1 MLTTSLTLNK
11 EKWKPIWNKALVF
24 LFVATYFLDGITRYK
39 HLIIILM
46 VITAIYQVSRS
57 PKSFPPLFKNSVF
70 YSVAVLSL
78 ILVYSI
84 LISPDMKES
93 FKEFEN
99 TVLEGFLL
107 YTLLIP
113 VLLKDET
120 KETVAKI
127 LLFSFLTSLG
137 LRCLA
142 ESILYIEDYN
152 KGIMPFMSY
161 AHRHMSD
168 SMVFLFPA
176 LLNIWLFRKNALKL
190 VFLVLSAIY
199 LFFIL
204 GTLSRG
210 AWLAVLIV
218 GALWAILNRQW
229 KLIGVGAILLAI
241 IGALVITQHNNQS
254 DSEHLLYKLQ
264 QTDSS
269 SRYTNG
275 TQGTAWILIQ
285 ENPIKGYGYGNDVYD
300 GVYNKRVVDYPTWT
314 FKESIGPHNTILYI
328 WFSAGIL
335 GLASLAYLYGAII
348 RETASSTFRKAEIS
362 PYNAHLLLFLSF
374 VGFYIVRGNFEQVDI
389 AQIGIITG
397 FLLALRNRIK
407 KRADTYYGISA
418 FFIIRA
424 QSLIKPAF
432 HLFLEKLR
440 YIFPTIF

>member
-374 VGFYIVRGNFEQVDI
+374 VVFYIVRGNFEQVDI

-397 FLLALRNRIK
+397 FLLALRNR
-407 KRADTYYGISA
+407 
-418 FFIIRA
+418 
-424 QSLIKPAF
+424 
-432 HLFLEKLR
+432 
-440 YIFPTIF
+440 

>member
-46 VITAIYQVSRS
+46 IITAIYQVSRS
-57 PKSFPPLFKNSVF
+57 PKSFPLLFKNSVF

-84 LISPDMKES
+84 LISPDMKGS

-120 KETVAKI
+120 KETVSKI
-127 LLFSFLTSLG
+127 VLFSFLTSLG

-152 KGIMPFMSY
+152 KGIMPFISY

-176 LLNIWLFRKNALKL
+176 LLNIWLFRKNAIKL

-218 GALWAILNRQW
+218 GVLWAILNRQW

-241 IGALVITQHNNQS
+241 IGALVITQHNNKP
-254 DSEHLLYKLQ
+254 DPEHLLYKLQ

-269 SRYTNG
+269 YRYTNG

-300 GVYNKRVVDYPTWT
+300 GVYNKRVIDYPTWT

-348 RETASSTFRKAEIS
+348 RETASSTFRKVEIS

-397 FLLALRNRIK
+397 FLLALRNR
-407 KRADTYYGISA
+407 
-418 FFIIRA
+418 
-424 QSLIKPAF
+424 
-432 HLFLEKLR
+432 
-440 YIFPTIF
+440 

>member
-46 VITAIYQVSRS
+46 IITAIYQVSRS

-84 LISPDMKES
+84 LISPDMKGS

-127 LLFSFLTSLG
+127 VLFSFLTSLG

-152 KGIMPFMSY
+152 KGIMPFISY

-176 LLNIWLFRKNALKL
+176 LLNIWLFRKNAIKL

-204 GTLSRG
+204 GILSRG

-218 GALWAILNRQW
+218 GVLWAILNRQW

-241 IGALVITQHNNQS
+241 IGALVITQHNNKP
-254 DSEHLLYKLQ
+254 DPEHLLYKLQ

-269 SRYTNG
+269 YRYTNG

-348 RETASSTFRKAEIS
+348 RETASSTFRKVEIS

-397 FLLALRNRIK
+397 FLLALRNR
-407 KRADTYYGISA
+407 
-418 FFIIRA
+418 
-424 QSLIKPAF
+424 
-432 HLFLEKLR
+432 
-440 YIFPTIF
+440 

>member
-57 PKSFPPLFKNSVF
+57 PKSFPPLFKNSIF

-127 LLFSFLTSLG
+127 VLFSFLTSLG

-348 RETASSTFRKAEIS
+348 RETASSTFRKVEIS

-374 VGFYIVRGNFEQVDI
+374 VGFYIVRG
-389 AQIGIITG
+389 
-397 FLLALRNRIK
+397 
-407 KRADTYYGISA
+407 
-418 FFIIRA
+418 
-424 QSLIKPAF
+424 
-432 HLFLEKLR
+432 
-440 YIFPTIF
+440 

>member
-57 PKSFPPLFKNSVF
+57 PKSFPPLFKNSIF

-127 LLFSFLTSLG
+127 VLFSFLTSLG

-335 GLASLAYLYGAII
+335 SLASLAYLYGAII
-348 RETASSTFRKAEIS
+348 RETASSTFRKVEIS

-389 AQIGIITG
+389 AQTGIITG
-397 FLLALRNRIK
+397 FLLALRNR
-407 KRADTYYGISA
+407 
-418 FFIIRA
+418 
-424 QSLIKPAF
+424 
-432 HLFLEKLR
+432 
-440 YIFPTIF
+440 

>member
-70 YSVAVLSL
+70 YSVAVLPL

-397 FLLALRNRIK
+397 FLLALRNR
-407 KRADTYYGISA
+407 
-418 FFIIRA
+418 
-424 QSLIKPAF
+424 
-432 HLFLEKLR
+432 
-440 YIFPTIF
+440 

>member
-70 YSVAVLSL
+70 YSVVVLSL

-127 LLFSFLTSLG
+127 VLFSFLTSLG

-152 KGIMPFMSY
+152 KGIMPFISY

-176 LLNIWLFRKNALKL
+176 LLNIWLFRKNAIKL

-218 GALWAILNRQW
+218 GVLWAILNRQW

-241 IGALVITQHNNQS
+241 IGALVITQHNNKP
-254 DSEHLLYKLQ
+254 DPEHLLYKLQ

-269 SRYTNG
+269 YRYTNG

-335 GLASLAYLYGAII
+335 GLASLAYLYGATI
-348 RETASSTFRKAEIS
+348 RETASSTFRKVEIS

-397 FLLALRNRIK
+397 FLLALRNR
-407 KRADTYYGISA
+407 
-418 FFIIRA
+418 
-424 QSLIKPAF
+424 
-432 HLFLEKLR
+432 
-440 YIFPTIF
+440 

>member
-57 PKSFPPLFKNSVF
+57 PKSFPPLFKNSIF

-99 TVLEGFLL
+99 TALEGFLL

-127 LLFSFLTSLG
+127 VLFSFLTSLG

-348 RETASSTFRKAEIS
+348 RETASSTFRKVEIS

-389 AQIGIITG
+389 AQTGIITG
-397 FLLALRNRIK
+397 FLLALRNR
-407 KRADTYYGISA
+407 
-418 FFIIRA
+418 
-424 QSLIKPAF
+424 
-432 HLFLEKLR
+432 
-440 YIFPTIF
+440 

>member
-1 MLTTSLTLNK
+1 LTLNK

-57 PKSFPPLFKNSVF
+57 PKSFPPLFKNSIF

-120 KETVAKI
+120 KETVAKVV
-127 LLFSFLTSLG
+127 LFSFLTSLG

-348 RETASSTFRKAEIS
+348 RETASSTFRKVEIS

-389 AQIGIITG
+389 AQTGIITG
-397 FLLALRNRIK
+397 FLLALRNR
-407 KRADTYYGISA
+407 
-418 FFIIRA
+418 
-424 QSLIKPAF
+424 
-432 HLFLEKLR
+432 
-440 YIFPTIF
+440 

>member
-46 VITAIYQVSRS
+46 IITAIYQVSRS
-57 PKSFPPLFKNSVF
+57 PKSFPPLFKNSLF

-84 LISPDMKES
+84 LISPDMKGS

-127 LLFSFLTSLG
+127 VLFSFLTSLG

-152 KGIMPFMSY
+152 KGITPFISY

-176 LLNIWLFRKNALKL
+176 LLNIWLFRKNAIKL

-218 GALWAILNRQW
+218 GVLWAILNRQW

-241 IGALVITQHNNQS
+241 IGALVITQHNNKP
-254 DSEHLLYKLQ
+254 DPEHLLYKLQ

-269 SRYTNG
+269 YRYTNG

-300 GVYNKRVVDYPTWT
+300 SVYNKRVVDYPTWT

-335 GLASLAYLYGAII
+335 GLASLVYLYGAII
-348 RETASSTFRKAEIS
+348 RETASSTFRKVEIS

-374 VGFYIVRGNFEQVDI
+374 IGFYIVRGNFEQVDI

-397 FLLALRNRIK
+397 FLLALRNR
-407 KRADTYYGISA
+407 
-418 FFIIRA
+418 
-424 QSLIKPAF
+424 
-432 HLFLEKLR
+432 
-440 YIFPTIF
+440 

>member
-57 PKSFPPLFKNSVF
+57 PKSFPPLFKNSLF
-70 YSVAVLSL
+70 YSIAVLSL

-84 LISPDMKES
+84 LISPDMKGS

-120 KETVAKI
+120 KETVSKI
-127 LLFSFLTSLG
+127 VLFSFLTSLG

-152 KGIMPFMSY
+152 KGIMPFISY

-176 LLNIWLFRKNALKL
+176 LLNIWLFRKNAIKL

-218 GALWAILNRQW
+218 GVLWAILNRQW

-241 IGALVITQHNNQS
+241 IGALVITQHNNKP
-254 DSEHLLYKLQ
+254 DPEHLLYKLQ

-269 SRYTNG
+269 YRYTNG
-275 TQGTAWILIQ
+275 TLGTAWILIQ

-300 GVYNKRVVDYPTWT
+300 SVYNKRVVDYPTWT

-335 GLASLAYLYGAII
+335 GLASLVYLYGAII
-348 RETASSTFRKAEIS
+348 RETASSTFRKVEIS

-374 VGFYIVRGNFEQVDI
+374 IGFYIVRGNFEQVDI

-397 FLLALRNRIK
+397 FLLALRNR
-407 KRADTYYGISA
+407 
-418 FFIIRA
+418 
-424 QSLIKPAF
+424 
-432 HLFLEKLR
+432 
-440 YIFPTIF
+440 

>member
-57 PKSFPPLFKNSVF
+57 PKSFPPLFKNSIF

-127 LLFSFLTSLG
+127 VLFSFLTSLG

-269 SRYTNG
+269 SSYTNG

-348 RETASSTFRKAEIS
+348 RETASSTFRKVEIS

-389 AQIGIITG
+389 AQTGIITG
-397 FLLALRNRIK
+397 FLLALRNR
-407 KRADTYYGISA
+407 
-418 FFIIRA
+418 
-424 QSLIKPAF
+424 
-432 HLFLEKLR
+432 
-440 YIFPTIF
+440 

>member
-57 PKSFPPLFKNSVF
+57 PKSFPPLFKNSIF

-127 LLFSFLTSLG
+127 VLFSFLTSLG

-152 KGIMPFMSY
+152 KEIMPFMSY

-348 RETASSTFRKAEIS
+348 RETASSTFRKVEIS

-389 AQIGIITG
+389 AQTGIITG
-397 FLLALRNRIK
+397 FLLALRNR
-407 KRADTYYGISA
+407 
-418 FFIIRA
+418 
-424 QSLIKPAF
+424 
-432 HLFLEKLR
+432 
-440 YIFPTIF
+440 

>member
-127 LLFSFLTSLG
+127 VLFSFLTSLG

-335 GLASLAYLYGAII
+335 GLASLVYLYGAII
-348 RETASSTFRKAEIS
+348 RETASSTFRKVEIS

-397 FLLALRNRIK
+397 FLLALRNR
-407 KRADTYYGISA
+407 
-418 FFIIRA
+418 
-424 QSLIKPAF
+424 
-432 HLFLEKLR
+432 
-440 YIFPTIF
+440 

>member
-57 PKSFPPLFKNSVF
+57 PKSFPPLFKNSIF

-127 LLFSFLTSLG
+127 VLFSFLTSLG

-348 RETASSTFRKAEIS
+348 RETAGSTFRKVEIS

-389 AQIGIITG
+389 AQTGIITG
-397 FLLALRNRIK
+397 FLLALRNR
-407 KRADTYYGISA
+407 
-418 FFIIRA
+418 
-424 QSLIKPAF
+424 
-432 HLFLEKLR
+432 
-440 YIFPTIF
+440 

>member
-46 VITAIYQVSRS
+46 IITAIYQVSRS

-84 LISPDMKES
+84 LISPDMKGS

-120 KETVAKI
+120 KETVSKI
-127 LLFSFLTSLG
+127 VLFSFLTSLG

-152 KGIMPFMSY
+152 KGIMPFISY

-176 LLNIWLFRKNALKL
+176 LLNIWLFRKNAIKL

-218 GALWAILNRQW
+218 GVLWAILNRQW

-241 IGALVITQHNNQS
+241 IGALVITQHNNKP
-254 DSEHLLYKLQ
+254 DPEHLLYKLQ

-269 SRYTNG
+269 YRYTNG

-335 GLASLAYLYGAII
+335 GLASLVYLYGAII
-348 RETASSTFRKAEIS
+348 RETASSTFRKVEIS

-397 FLLALRNRIK
+397 FLLALRNR
-407 KRADTYYGISA
+407 
-418 FFIIRA
+418 
-424 QSLIKPAF
+424 
-432 HLFLEKLR
+432 
-440 YIFPTIF
+440 

>member
-57 PKSFPPLFKNSVF
+57 PKSFPPIFKNSVF

-127 LLFSFLTSLG
+127 VLFSFLTSLG

-229 KLIGVGAILLAI
+229 KLIGVGAILLVI

-348 RETASSTFRKAEIS
+348 RETASSTFRKVEIS

-397 FLLALRNRIK
+397 FLLALRNR
-407 KRADTYYGISA
+407 
-418 FFIIRA
+418 
-424 QSLIKPAF
+424 
-432 HLFLEKLR
+432 
-440 YIFPTIF
+440 

>member
-57 PKSFPPLFKNSVF
+57 PKSFPPLFKNSIF

-127 LLFSFLTSLG
+127 VLFSFLTSLG

-285 ENPIKGYGYGNDVYD
+285 ENPIKGYGYGNDAYD

-348 RETASSTFRKAEIS
+348 RETASSTFRKVEIS

-389 AQIGIITG
+389 AQTGIITG
-397 FLLALRNRIK
+397 FLLALRNR
-407 KRADTYYGISA
+407 
-418 FFIIRA
+418 
-424 QSLIKPAF
+424 
-432 HLFLEKLR
+432 
-440 YIFPTIF
+440 

>member
-46 VITAIYQVSRS
+46 IITAIYQVSRS
-57 PKSFPPLFKNSVF
+57 PKSFPPLFKNSLF

-84 LISPDMKES
+84 LISPDMKGS

-127 LLFSFLTSLG
+127 VLFSFLTSLG

-152 KGIMPFMSY
+152 KGIMPFISY

-176 LLNIWLFRKNALKL
+176 LLNIWLFRKNAIKL

-218 GALWAILNRQW
+218 GVLWAILNRQW

-241 IGALVITQHNNQS
+241 IGALVITQHNNKP
-254 DSEHLLYKLQ
+254 DPEHLLYKLQ

-269 SRYTNG
+269 YCYTNG

-300 GVYNKRVVDYPTWT
+300 SVYNKRVVDYPTWT

-335 GLASLAYLYGAII
+335 GLASLVYLYGAII
-348 RETASSTFRKAEIS
+348 RETASSTFRKVEIS

-374 VGFYIVRGNFEQVDI
+374 IGFYIVRGNFEQVDI

-397 FLLALRNRIK
+397 FLLALRNR
-407 KRADTYYGISA
+407 
-418 FFIIRA
+418 
-424 QSLIKPAF
+424 
-432 HLFLEKLR
+432 
-440 YIFPTIF
+440 

>member
-120 KETVAKI
+120 KETIAKI
-127 LLFSFLTSLG
+127 VLFSFLTSLG

-152 KGIMPFMSY
+152 KGIMPFISY

-176 LLNIWLFRKNALKL
+176 LLNIWLFRKNSIKL

-218 GALWAILNRQW
+218 GVLWAILNRQW

-241 IGALVITQHNNQS
+241 IGALVITQHTNKP
-254 DSEHLLYKLQ
+254 DPEHLLYKLQ

-269 SRYTNG
+269 YRYTNG

-300 GVYNKRVVDYPTWT
+300 SVYNKRVVDYPTWT

-348 RETASSTFRKAEIS
+348 RETASSTFRKVEIS

-389 AQIGIITG
+389 AQIGIVTG
-397 FLLALRNRIK
+397 FLLALRNR
-407 KRADTYYGISA
+407 
-418 FFIIRA
+418 
-424 QSLIKPAF
+424 
-432 HLFLEKLR
+432 
-440 YIFPTIF
+440 

>member
-46 VITAIYQVSRS
+46 IITAIYQVSRS

-127 LLFSFLTSLG
+127 VLFSFLTSLG

-152 KGIMPFMSY
+152 KGIMPFISY

-176 LLNIWLFRKNALKL
+176 LLNIWLFRKNAIKL

-218 GALWAILNRQW
+218 GVLWAILNRQW

-241 IGALVITQHNNQS
+241 IGALVITQHNNKP
-254 DSEHLLYKLQ
+254 DPEHLLYKLQ

-269 SRYTNG
+269 YRYTNG
-275 TQGTAWILIQ
+275 TLGTAWILIQ

-300 GVYNKRVVDYPTWT
+300 SVYNKRVVDYPTWT

-335 GLASLAYLYGAII
+335 GLASLVYLYGAII
-348 RETASSTFRKAEIS
+348 RETASSTFRKVEIS

-374 VGFYIVRGNFEQVDI
+374 IGFYIVRGNFEQVDI

-397 FLLALRNRIK
+397 FLLALRNR
-407 KRADTYYGISA
+407 
-418 FFIIRA
+418 
-424 QSLIKPAF
+424 
-432 HLFLEKLR
+432 
-440 YIFPTIF
+440 

>member
-46 VITAIYQVSRS
+46 IITAIYQVSRS
-57 PKSFPPLFKNSVF
+57 PKTFPPLFKNSVF

-84 LISPDMKES
+84 LISPDMKGS

-120 KETVAKI
+120 KETVSKI
-127 LLFSFLTSLG
+127 VLFSFLTSLG

-152 KGIMPFMSY
+152 KGIMPFISY

-176 LLNIWLFRKNALKL
+176 LLNIWLFRKNAIKL

-218 GALWAILNRQW
+218 GVLWAILNRQW

-241 IGALVITQHNNQS
+241 IGALVITQHNNKP
-254 DSEHLLYKLQ
+254 DPEHLLYKLQ

-269 SRYTNG
+269 YRYTNG

-300 GVYNKRVVDYPTWT
+300 GVYNKRVIDYPTWT

-348 RETASSTFRKAEIS
+348 RETASSTFRKVEIS

-397 FLLALRNRIK
+397 FLLALRNR
-407 KRADTYYGISA
+407 
-418 FFIIRA
+418 
-424 QSLIKPAF
+424 
-432 HLFLEKLR
+432 
-440 YIFPTIF
+440 

>member
-120 KETVAKI
+120 KETIAKI
-127 LLFSFLTSLG
+127 VLFSFLTSLG

-152 KGIMPFMSY
+152 KGIMPFISY

-176 LLNIWLFRKNALKL
+176 LLNIWLFRKNSIKL
-190 VFLVLSAIY
+190 FFLVLSAIY

-218 GALWAILNRQW
+218 GVLWAILNRQW

-241 IGALVITQHNNQS
+241 IGALVITQHTNKP
-254 DSEHLLYKLQ
+254 DPEHLLYKLQ

-269 SRYTNG
+269 YRYTNG

-300 GVYNKRVVDYPTWT
+300 SVYNKRVVDYPTWT

-348 RETASSTFRKAEIS
+348 RETASSIFRKVEIS

-397 FLLALRNRIK
+397 FLLALRNR
-407 KRADTYYGISA
+407 
-418 FFIIRA
+418 
-424 QSLIKPAF
+424 
-432 HLFLEKLR
+432 
-440 YIFPTIF
+440 

>member
-84 LISPDMKES
+84 LISPDIKES

-127 LLFSFLTSLG
+127 VLFSFLTSLG

-241 IGALVITQHNNQS
+241 IGALVITQHNNQP

-348 RETASSTFRKAEIS
+348 RETASSTFRKVEIS

-397 FLLALRNRIK
+397 FLLALRNR
-407 KRADTYYGISA
+407 
-418 FFIIRA
+418 
-424 QSLIKPAF
+424 
-432 HLFLEKLR
+432 
-440 YIFPTIF
+440 

>member
-57 PKSFPPLFKNSVF
+57 PKSFPPLFKNSIF

-107 YTLLIP
+107 YTFLIP

-127 LLFSFLTSLG
+127 VLFSFLTSLG

-348 RETASSTFRKAEIS
+348 RETASSTFRKVEIS

-389 AQIGIITG
+389 AQTGIITG
-397 FLLALRNRIK
+397 FLLALRNR
-407 KRADTYYGISA
+407 
-418 FFIIRA
+418 
-424 QSLIKPAF
+424 
-432 HLFLEKLR
+432 
-440 YIFPTIF
+440 

>member
-57 PKSFPPLFKNSVF
+57 PKSFPPLFKNSIF

-127 LLFSFLTSLG
+127 VLFSFLTSLG

-199 LFFIL
+199 LLFIL

-348 RETASSTFRKAEIS
+348 RETASSTFRKVEIS

-389 AQIGIITG
+389 AQTGIITG
-397 FLLALRNRIK
+397 FLLALRNR
-407 KRADTYYGISA
+407 
-418 FFIIRA
+418 
-424 QSLIKPAF
+424 
-432 HLFLEKLR
+432 
-440 YIFPTIF
+440 

>member
-120 KETVAKI
+120 KETIAKI
-127 LLFSFLTSLG
+127 VLFSFLTSLG

-152 KGIMPFMSY
+152 KGIMPFISY

-176 LLNIWLFRKNALKL
+176 LLNIWLFRKNSIKL

-218 GALWAILNRQW
+218 GVLWAILNRQW

-241 IGALVITQHNNQS
+241 IGALVITQHTNKP
-254 DSEHLLYKLQ
+254 DPEHLLYKLQ

-269 SRYTNG
+269 YRYTNG

-300 GVYNKRVVDYPTWT
+300 SVYNKRVVDYPTWT

-348 RETASSTFRKAEIS
+348 RETASSTFRKVEIS

-374 VGFYIVRGNFEQVDI
+374 VGFYIVCGNFEQVDI

-397 FLLALRNRIK
+397 FLLALRNR
-407 KRADTYYGISA
+407 
-418 FFIIRA
+418 
-424 QSLIKPAF
+424 
-432 HLFLEKLR
+432 
-440 YIFPTIF
+440 

>member
-57 PKSFPPLFKNSVF
+57 PKSFPPLFKNSIF

-127 LLFSFLTSLG
+127 VLFSFLTSLG

-241 IGALVITQHNNQS
+241 IGTLVITQHNNQS

-348 RETASSTFRKAEIS
+348 RETASSTFRKVEIS

-389 AQIGIITG
+389 AQTGIITG
-397 FLLALRNRIK
+397 FLLALRNR
-407 KRADTYYGISA
+407 
-418 FFIIRA
+418 
-424 QSLIKPAF
+424 
-432 HLFLEKLR
+432 
-440 YIFPTIF
+440 

>member
-57 PKSFPPLFKNSVF
+57 PKSFPPLFKNSIF

-127 LLFSFLTSLG
+127 VLFSFLTSLG

-348 RETASSTFRKAEIS
+348 RGNSQLYLQESRDKSLQCSSLAIFIFRR
-362 PYNAHLLLFLSF
+362 FLYRSWQF
-374 VGFYIVRGNFEQVDI
+374 
-389 AQIGIITG
+389 
-397 FLLALRNRIK
+397 
-407 KRADTYYGISA
+407 
-418 FFIIRA
+418 
-424 QSLIKPAF
+424 
-432 HLFLEKLR
+432 
-440 YIFPTIF
+440 

>member
-39 HLIIILM
+39 HLIMILM

-57 PKSFPPLFKNSVF
+57 PKSFSPLFKNSVF
-70 YSVAVLSL
+70 YSVAALSL
-78 ILVYSI
+78 ILVYSV

-127 LLFSFLTSLG
+127 VLFSFLTSLG

-152 KGIMPFMSY
+152 KGIMPFISY

-241 IGALVITQHNNQS
+241 IGALVITQHNNRP
-254 DSEHLLYKLQ
+254 DPEHLLYKLQ

-269 SRYTNG
+269 YRYSNG
-275 TQGTAWILIQ
+275 TQGAAWILIQ
-285 ENPIKGYGYGNDVYD
+285 ENPVKGYGYSNDVYD
-300 GVYNKRVVDYPTWT
+300 SVYNKRVVDYPTWT
-314 FKESIGPHNTILYI
+314 FRESIGPHNTILYI

-348 RETASSTFRKAEIS
+348 RETASSTFKKVEVN

-389 AQIGIITG
+389 DQIGIITG
-397 FLLALRNRIK
+397 FLLALRNK
-407 KRADTYYGISA
+407 
-418 FFIIRA
+418 
-424 QSLIKPAF
+424 
-432 HLFLEKLR
+432 
-440 YIFPTIF
+440 

>member
-57 PKSFPPLFKNSVF
+57 PKSFPPLFKNSIF

-120 KETVAKI
+120 KETVAKVV
-127 LLFSFLTSLG
+127 LFSFLTSLG

-229 KLIGVGAILLAI
+229 KLIGLGAILLAI

-348 RETASSTFRKAEIS
+348 RETASSTFRKVEIS

-389 AQIGIITG
+389 AQTGIITG
-397 FLLALRNRIK
+397 FLLALRNR
-407 KRADTYYGISA
+407 
-418 FFIIRA
+418 
-424 QSLIKPAF
+424 
-432 HLFLEKLR
+432 
-440 YIFPTIF
+440 

>member
-57 PKSFPPLFKNSVF
+57 PKSFPPLFKNSIF

-120 KETVAKI
+120 KETVAKVV
-127 LLFSFLTSLG
+127 LFSFLTSLG

-176 LLNIWLFRKNALKL
+176 LLNIWLFRKNSLKL

-348 RETASSTFRKAEIS
+348 RETASSTFRKVEIS

-389 AQIGIITG
+389 AQTGIITG
-397 FLLALRNRIK
+397 FLLALRNR
-407 KRADTYYGISA
+407 
-418 FFIIRA
+418 
-424 QSLIKPAF
+424 
-432 HLFLEKLR
+432 
-440 YIFPTIF
+440 

>member
-11 EKWKPIWNKALVF
+11 EKWKPNWNKALVF

-57 PKSFPPLFKNSVF
+57 PKSFPPLFKNSIF

-127 LLFSFLTSLG
+127 VLFSFLTSLG

-348 RETASSTFRKAEIS
+348 RETASSTFRKVEIS

-389 AQIGIITG
+389 AQTGIITG
-397 FLLALRNRIK
+397 FLLALRNR
-407 KRADTYYGISA
+407 
-418 FFIIRA
+418 
-424 QSLIKPAF
+424 
-432 HLFLEKLR
+432 
-440 YIFPTIF
+440 

>member
-11 EKWKPIWNKALVF
+11 EKWKPIWNKALVY

-127 LLFSFLTSLG
+127 VLFSFLTSLG

-397 FLLALRNRIK
+397 FLLALRNR
-407 KRADTYYGISA
+407 
-418 FFIIRA
+418 
-424 QSLIKPAF
+424 
-432 HLFLEKLR
+432 
-440 YIFPTIF
+440 

>member
-11 EKWKPIWNKALVF
+11 EKWKPIWNKVLVF

-46 VITAIYQVSRS
+46 IITAIYQVSRS

-84 LISPDMKES
+84 LISPDMKGS

-127 LLFSFLTSLG
+127 VLFSFLTSLG

-152 KGIMPFMSY
+152 KGIMPFISY

-176 LLNIWLFRKNALKL
+176 LLNIWLFRKNAIKL

-218 GALWAILNRQW
+218 GVLWAILNRQW

-241 IGALVITQHNNQS
+241 IGALVITQHNNKP
-254 DSEHLLYKLQ
+254 DPEHLLYKLQ

-269 SRYTNG
+269 YRYTNG

-348 RETASSTFRKAEIS
+348 RETASSTFRKVEIS

-397 FLLALRNRIK
+397 FLLALRNR
-407 KRADTYYGISA
+407 
-418 FFIIRA
+418 
-424 QSLIKPAF
+424 
-432 HLFLEKLR
+432 
-440 YIFPTIF
+440 

>member
-127 LLFSFLTSLG
+127 VLFSFLTSLG

-152 KGIMPFMSY
+152 KGIMPFISY

-176 LLNIWLFRKNALKL
+176 LLNIWLFRKNAIKL

-218 GALWAILNRQW
+218 GVLWAILNRQW

-241 IGALVITQHNNQS
+241 IGALVITQHNNKP
-254 DSEHLLYKLQ
+254 DPEHLLYKLQ

-269 SRYTNG
+269 YRYTNG

-328 WFSAGIL
+328 WFSADIL
-335 GLASLAYLYGAII
+335 GLASLVYLYGAII
-348 RETASSTFRKAEIS
+348 RETASSTLRKVEIS

-397 FLLALRNRIK
+397 FLLALRNR
-407 KRADTYYGISA
+407 
-418 FFIIRA
+418 
-424 QSLIKPAF
+424 
-432 HLFLEKLR
+432 
-440 YIFPTIF
+440 

>member
-57 PKSFPPLFKNSVF
+57 PKSFPPLFKNSIF

-127 LLFSFLTSLG
+127 VLFSFLTSLG

-176 LLNIWLFRKNALKL
+176 LLNIWLFRKNALKM

-348 RETASSTFRKAEIS
+348 RETASSTFRKVEIS

-389 AQIGIITG
+389 AQTGIITG
-397 FLLALRNRIK
+397 FLLALRNR
-407 KRADTYYGISA
+407 
-418 FFIIRA
+418 
-424 QSLIKPAF
+424 
-432 HLFLEKLR
+432 
-440 YIFPTIF
+440 

>member
-57 PKSFPPLFKNSVF
+57 PKSFPPLFKNSIF

-127 LLFSFLTSLG
+127 VLFSFLTSLG

-348 RETASSTFRKAEIS
+348 KETASSTFRKVEIS

-389 AQIGIITG
+389 AQTGIITG
-397 FLLALRNRIK
+397 FLLALRNR
-407 KRADTYYGISA
+407 
-418 FFIIRA
+418 
-424 QSLIKPAF
+424 
-432 HLFLEKLR
+432 
-440 YIFPTIF
+440 